1 MERPRLAKAAS
12 FGSLGSLPQAGK
24 VVTKRGI
31 RLEDLCRPRLGR
43 GSVKTNGRAF
53 HKPFEVAYREIA
65 ELRNFRRLENL
76 FLEADADRSGEM
88 SLDEFRNAL
97 RKPWVQRSFSLLGV
111 QPHQAEVVFKKMNRA
126 NAEEISIA
134 DFIGGLESILGTDL
148 DGPPRD
154 LDVSSLSFRLKA
166 KTRELLAGDGAEN
179 GETTETF
186 GAGQSMPDLHNLGS
200 KDQKHISAAMAVLSP
215 TSIARKEKKDLRR
228 RGSSNTVDGY
238 GASTADLGSP
248 TSAARSQASRNSNA
262 GGTSCCPPCGGK
274 RAWISGHFDL
284 KALELNSNAM
294 TIAAGAPPAPP
305 APPAA
310 LLSAEE
316 IESREREAVDAYCRK
331 HDIKGLV
338 EDLVSR
344 YLLDRPK
351 DMNPHEYFAQQ
362 LRLQMLAGDEA
373 HLVEAATK
381 VPGYALRQLFEATKR
396 ITSEIVPKET
406 IRVIIE
412 ESLKVLN
419 CDRISLFIYD
429 KRIEMLVLN
438 ASNLEH
444 PIRVRP
450 GQGIAGKVFN
460 SKQTVNIADCY
471 KDARF
476 DQSFD
481 KETGYVTRH
490 LLAFPIIDF
499 EGNCLGVIQAI
510 NKDGGQGFGPADE
523 ILLSNLAEHV
533 SVAVHNAEFYRA
545 AIVTSERAN
554 ALLQMM
560 QSLTHDL
567 GAQSLVLSVATHAST
582 LVRADRCSVFL
593 VDERADELISIAND
607 SGVEIRIP
615 KSHGIA
621 GECAS
626 ENKLIVIDD
635 AYEDARFNP
644 EYDEKTGYRTHSIIA
659 VPVRKPPT
667 KDKACAVIQMIN
679 KQEFDDEIGRFD
691 DEDVQVLET
700 YAMFVA
706 TQLAQSSLLKPA
718 NSKASNFNEGMARD
732 LSHNRPHGLEGH
744 SVAAIREEE

>member
-1 MERPRLAKAAS
+1 
-12 FGSLGSLPQAGK
+12 
-24 VVTKRGI
+24 
-31 RLEDLCRPRLGR
+31 
-43 GSVKTNGRAF
+43 
-53 HKPFEVAYREIA
+53 
-65 ELRNFRRLENL
+65 
-76 FLEADADRSGEM
+76 
-88 SLDEFRNAL
+88 
-97 RKPWVQRSFSLLGV
+97 
-111 QPHQAEVVFKKMNRA
+111 
-126 NAEEISIA
+126 
-134 DFIGGLESILGTDL
+134 
-148 DGPPRD
+148 
-154 LDVSSLSFRLKA
+154 
-166 KTRELLAGDGAEN
+166 
-179 GETTETF
+179 
-186 GAGQSMPDLHNLGS
+186 
-200 KDQKHISAAMAVLSP
+200 
-215 TSIARKEKKDLRR
+215 
-228 RGSSNTVDGY
+228 
-238 GASTADLGSP
+238 
-248 TSAARSQASRNSNA
+248 
-262 GGTSCCPPCGGK
+262 
-274 RAWISGHFDL
+274 
-284 KALELNSNAM
+284 M
-294 TIAAGAPPAPP
+294 TIAIGAPPP
-305 APPAA
+305 A

-316 IESREREAVDAYCRK
+316 LENREREAVDAYCRK

-351 DMNPHEYFAQQ
+351 DMSPHEYFAQQ
-362 LRLQMLAGDEA
+362 LRLEMLAGDEA
-373 HLVEAATK
+373 HLVEAAAK

-490 LLAFPIIDF
+490 LLAFPIVDIG
-499 EGNCLGVIQAI
+499 GNCLGVIQAI
-510 NKDGGQGFGPADE
+510 NKNAGGQGFGPADE

-615 KSHGIA
+615 KSQGIA

-691 DEDVQVLET
+691 DEDVQILET

-706 TQLAQSSLLKPA
+706 TQLAQSALLKPA
-718 NSKASNFNEGMARD
+718 NSKEAPNFNARQ
-732 LSHNRPHGLEGH
+732 G
-744 SVAAIREEE
+744 IREEEE

>member
-1 MERPRLAKAAS
+1 MATMAVGAPGVSSPLLSPE
-12 FGSLGSLPQAGK
+12 
-24 VVTKRGI
+24 
-31 RLEDLCRPRLGR
+31 E
-43 GSVKTNGRAF
+43 
-53 HKPFEVAYREIA
+53 
-65 ELRNFRRLENL
+65 LEN
-76 FLEADADRSGEM
+76 
-88 SLDEFRNAL
+88 
-97 RKPWVQRSFSLLGV
+97 
-111 QPHQAEVVFKKMNRA
+111 
-126 NAEEISIA
+126 
-134 DFIGGLESILGTDL
+134 
-148 DGPPRD
+148 
-154 LDVSSLSFRLKA
+154 
-166 KTRELLAGDGAEN
+166 
-179 GETTETF
+179 
-186 GAGQSMPDLHNLGS
+186 
-200 KDQKHISAAMAVLSP
+200 
-215 TSIARKEKKDLRR
+215 
-228 RGSSNTVDGY
+228 
-238 GASTADLGSP
+238 
-248 TSAARSQASRNSNA
+248 
-262 GGTSCCPPCGGK
+262 
-274 RAWISGHFDL
+274 
-284 KALELNSNAM
+284 
-294 TIAAGAPPAPP
+294 
-305 APPAA
+305 
-310 LLSAEE
+310 
-316 IESREREAVDAYCRK
+316 REREAVDAYCRK

-351 DMNPHEYFAQQ
+351 DMSPHEYFAQQ
-362 LRLQMLAGDEA
+362 LRLEMLAGDEA

-460 SKQTVNIADCY
+460 SKQIVNITDCY

-490 LLAFPIIDF
+490 LLAFPIVDF
-499 EGNCLGVIQAI
+499 EGKCLGVIQAI
-510 NKDGGQGFGPADE
+510 NKNAGGQGFGPADE

-567 GAQSLVLSVATHAST
+567 GPQSLVLSVATHAST

-593 VDERADELISIAND
+593 VDERTQELISIASD
-607 SGVEIRIP
+607 SGMEIRIP
-615 KSHGIA
+615 KSQGIA

-718 NSKASNFNEGMARD
+718 NSKAQNLNARQ
-732 LSHNRPHGLEGH
+732 GLEG
-744 SVAAIREEE
+744 VAAICEE